1 MRTAMKTGTY
11 GVMHFV
17 VAVAVTYALTRNWQ
31 AALAIGMIEPLFQTL
46 GFVVHDR
53 LWARADARR
62 MTSPAVSGV

>member
-1 MRTAMKTGTY
+1 MRTVMKTGTY

-31 AALAIGMIEPLFQTL
+31 AALAIGLIEPAFQTV
-46 GFVVHDR
+46 GFVIHER

-62 MTSPAVSGV
+62 SASLAEAAV